1 MASNSNKETYDDNDE
16 IKTRV
21 SKVLNLGLIS
31 AASAFAGG
39 LAMAWWYRKT
49 LTKLQNPIA
58 STDIQNSEHLRFEG
72 DIQER
77 EKL

>member
-77 EKL
+77 EEL

>member
-21 SKVLNLGLIS
+21 SKVLSLGLIS

-77 EKL
+77 EEL